1 MLESQAEGL
10 ALEIKDSYD
19 TEGPLSYN
27 DKLNNVHRKMLKTF
41 SELLS
46 KTPMN
51 FRFRKSNESQDG

>member
-1 MLESQAEGL
+1 MYMIITTYIWSEFL
-10 ALEIKDSYD
+10 KDLD
-19 TEGPLSYN
+19 N

-51 FRFRKSNESQDG
+51 FRFRKSNESKDG